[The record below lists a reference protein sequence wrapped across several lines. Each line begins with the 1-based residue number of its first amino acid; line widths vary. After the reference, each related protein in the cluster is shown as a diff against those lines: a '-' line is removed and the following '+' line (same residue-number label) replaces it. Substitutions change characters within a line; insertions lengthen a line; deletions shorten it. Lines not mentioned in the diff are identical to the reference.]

1 MNASPADQR
10 RLVEVAQLDARIRQA
25 DHARK
30 NPPQAGRVQELLAR
44 RQELSRELSARL
56 GARDDLR
63 AELSR
68 IESDVVVVDARAA
81 RDAER
86 LAASTNSKE
95 AQGLESEL
103 AALARRKS
111 DLEDAE
117 LAVMERLEEA
127 EAAVV
132 EQEALI
138 AATNAE
144 GTELSAEGKR
154 AVAEATAAFDAATR
168 DRAAIAGTVAA
179 DLLALYDRIA
189 ARGVGAA
196 LLRRRTCE
204 GCNMVLSGTDLNAIR
219 QAPEDQVVTCP
230 ECGCILVRDE
240 ESGL

>member
-86 LAASTNSKE
+86 LAASSNSKE

-111 DLEDAE
+111 GHDVD
-117 LAVMERLEEA
+117 
-127 EAAVV
+127 
-132 EQEALI
+132 
-138 AATNAE
+138 
-144 GTELSAEGKR
+144 
-154 AVAEATAAFDAATR
+154 
-168 DRAAIAGTVAA
+168 
-179 DLLALYDRIA
+179 
-189 ARGVGAA
+189 ARGR
-196 LLRRRTCE
+196 LY
-204 GCNMVLSGTDLNAIR
+204 
-219 QAPEDQVVTCP
+219 P
-230 ECGCILVRDE
+230 
-240 ESGL
+240 